1 MHVQR
6 MLGIATVTLAAGLL
20 CTSAS
25 AGVSSYAGSN
35 CKQEVTL
42 SPSVAYQGGRVFAQ
56 SPYRSYF
63 VCPAVQQ
70 GGRVLSA
77 QVTGR
82 NLNPAET
89 VSCYVTSHNEW
100 DTSGVSA
107 PSVVSTTRP
116 NFTISLA
123 AIPSFFANGSKNV
136 HCSMPPNVSMD
147 GSSIGAYVI
156 TEQ

>member
-6 MLGIATVTLAAGLL
+6 MLGFATVTLAAGLL

-25 AGVSSYAGSN
+25 AGVSSYAGTN
-35 CKQEVTL
+35 CIQEITS
-42 SPSVAYQGGRVFAQ
+42 SPSAVYQGGRVFSQ
-56 SPYRSYF
+56 SPSRSPF

-82 NLNPAET
+82 NLHLTET
-89 VSCYVTSHNEW
+89 VRCYVTSHNEW
-100 DTSGVSA
+100 DTSGVSSPTVA
-107 PSVVSTTRP
+107 STTRP

-123 AIPSFFANGSKNV
+123 GIPSFFANGSKNV
-136 HCSMPPNVSMD
+136 HCSMPPNVGID

-156 TEQ
+156 AEQ